1 MSPLEWVAAFTL
13 VPVGVGVTVWGVNM
27 LVGLREIAVLQGQM
41 AFVGAF
47 IFVVLMAV
55 FA

>member
-1 MSPLEWVAAFTL
+1 MSPIEWVMAFTL
-13 VPVGVGVTVWGVNM
+13 FPIGMGVTVWGVSI
-27 LVGLREIAVLQGQM
+27 LAGLREIAVLQGQM

-47 IFVVLMAV
+47 IFAVLMAV